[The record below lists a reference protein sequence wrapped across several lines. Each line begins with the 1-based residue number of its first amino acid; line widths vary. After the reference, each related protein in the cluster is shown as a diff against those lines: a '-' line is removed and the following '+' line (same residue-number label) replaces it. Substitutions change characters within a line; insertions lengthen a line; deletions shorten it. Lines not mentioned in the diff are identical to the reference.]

1 MIGNQQEA
9 APGALAQEPASCT
22 SIHDGMDGM
31 KKRIGK
37 GLLTYRGH
45 AFRRSLLLILIVTT
59 IPTLLIA
66 ASSYYIGVRYIER
79 EVERTH
85 KLQLDYTVKQVSD
98 ALGHLQVGMNQWTLN
113 PLMSGKLRDIDFK
126 ENYSFSKD
134 FFESLTVLNNSNALI
149 DQVYVYLENP
159 PRIISDSQG
168 IHKLEGNGPK
178 PYHELLAVK
187 ERLFWRKLQTPEPEG
202 MFVIHK
208 LPVIGEPFGTI
219 MARINEKQ
227 LLNLAGY
234 DPGLGGT
241 TFILSREGTLMSRPL
256 YSPAIQKMNEALVS
270 EVDGKPDK
278 SSSFRWSWNDELYVV
293 STASIPVTGWEL
305 VSAVPLSE
313 FLKPIVIVSRLIMMV
328 GFVSLL
334 LVLLSSWYASVR
346 LVQPI
351 HRLLRMLISP
361 AGADQL
367 LVPKDEIQYIEEQ
380 WRNLSTESHLLQSRL
395 EEQHSSLRTGFLL
408 QLVQGHLQLLREP
421 EIMQRMEQ
429 YGWEPDGK
437 QFVVMVVQ
445 LLGFQRLQE
454 SFREDEQPLV
464 TFAAV
469 NIIEELT
476 GKDNVTVMN
485 LHDLSVGLFM
495 MFPQEVSPGE
505 VSERLKRMASEIG
518 QSLHRILKMDTVI
531 GLGQTVS
538 AIGRIPIA
546 WEEVQ
551 QALRHRKLDEPNQI
565 IDLNEPITEYTE
577 SRYPFTLEQ
586 DLIHSM
592 FRGLGEESHRLL
604 GEFYLELKAHADRE
618 LLLQQGSLKLLGA
631 VQSALMQSDVMQA
644 ASLFDWGQLYSELLV
659 LKDSDEM
666 QTWFAGRIMEPLM
679 AELMH
684 HQNDRAREL
693 VERTV
698 GMIRMEYPT
707 DISLDLCADRL
718 GISSSSLSKLFL
730 QVTGMYFVDYLTKT
744 RLDRAKELLIG
755 SELKMQE
762 IAIQVGYQPTY
773 FNRIFKKMEGMTP
786 KDFREQHKL

>member
-1 MIGNQQEA
+1 
-9 APGALAQEPASCT
+9 
-22 SIHDGMDGM
+22 M

-37 GLLTYRGH
+37 GLLSYRGH

-66 ASSYYIGVRYIER
+66 VSSYYIGVSYIER

-113 PLMSGKLRDIDFK
+113 PMSDKLRGIDFK
-126 ENYSFSKD
+126 DNYAFSKE
-134 FFESLTVLNNSNALI
+134 FFESLTVLNNSSALI
-149 DQVYVYLENP
+149 DQAFVYLESP
-159 PRIISDSQG
+159 PRMISDSQG
-168 IHKLEGNGPK
+168 IHKLEEEEAG

-187 ERLFWRKLQTPEPEG
+187 ERLFWRLLQAPALDG
-202 MFVIHK
+202 LFVIHK
-208 LPVIGEPFGTI
+208 LPVIGEPFGVI

-227 LLNLAGY
+227 LLNLAGF

-241 TFILSREGTLMSRPL
+241 AFILNREGTLLSREL
-256 YSPAIQKMNEALVS
+256 FSPAVKEMNEALVQ
-270 EVDGKPDK
+270 EIGGKQEK
-278 SSSFRWSWNDELYVV
+278 SSSFRWSWNSELYVV
-293 STASIPVTGWEL
+293 STAVIPITGWEL
-305 VSAVPLSE
+305 VSAVPMSE
-313 FLKPIVIVSRLIMMV
+313 FLKPIVLVSRLIMAV
-328 GFVSLL
+328 GLISLL
-334 LVLLSSWYASVR
+334 FVLLSSWYASVR

-351 HRLLRMLISP
+351 HRLLRTLISP
-361 AGADQL
+361 AGPEPL

-380 WRNLSTESHLLQSRL
+380 WRNLSRESHLLQSRL
-395 EEQHSSLRTGFLL
+395 EGQHSSLRTGFLL
-408 QLVQGHLQLLREP
+408 QLVQGHLQLLQDQ
-421 EIMQRMEQ
+421 EITQRMEQ
-429 YGWEPDGK
+429 YGWEPDGQ

-445 LLGFQRLQE
+445 LLGFHRLLQG

-476 GKDNVTVMN
+476 GNDNVSVMN

-495 MFPQEVSPGE
+495 MFPREVSPVE
-505 VSERLKRMASEIG
+505 VAERLKRMASEIG

-538 AIGRIPIA
+538 AISRIPIA

-551 QALRHRKLDEPNQI
+551 QALRYRKLDVPNQI
-565 IDLNEPITEYTE
+565 IDLNEPMSEHAD

-586 DLIHSM
+586 DLVHSM
-592 FRGLGEESHRLL
+592 ISGLGEESHRLL
-604 GEFYLELKAHADRE
+604 GLFFQELKAHAKRE

-631 VQSALMQSDVMQA
+631 VQGALMQSDVMQA
-644 ASLFDWGQLYSELLV
+644 GSLFDWGQLYAELLA

-666 QTWFAGRIMEPLM
+666 QAWYSTRIVEPLM
-679 AELMH
+679 AELTH

-698 GMIRMEYPT
+698 GMVRAEYQT

-718 GISSSSLSKLFL
+718 GISSSGLSKLFL

-762 IAIQVGYQPTY
+762 IAVQVGYQPTY

-786 KDFREQHKL
+786 KDFREHNKL

>member
-1 MIGNQQEA
+1 
-9 APGALAQEPASCT
+9 
-22 SIHDGMDGM
+22 M

-37 GLLTYRGH
+37 GLLSYRGH

-66 ASSYYIGVRYIER
+66 FSSYYIGVSYIER

-113 PLMSGKLRDIDFK
+113 PMSDKLRGIDFK
-126 ENYSFSKD
+126 DNYAFSKE
-134 FFESLTVLNNSNALI
+134 FFESLTVLNNSSALI
-149 DQVYVYLENP
+149 DQAFVYLESP

-168 IHKLEGNGPK
+168 IHKLEGEGAV

-187 ERLFWRKLQTPEPEG
+187 ERLFWRMLQEPAIDG
-202 MFVIHK
+202 LFVIHK
-208 LPVIGEPFGTI
+208 LPVIGEPFGVI

-227 LLNLAGY
+227 LLNLAGF

-241 TFILSREGTLMSRPL
+241 AFILNREGTLLSREL
-256 YSPAIQKMNEALVS
+256 FSPAVKEMNEALVQ
-270 EVDGKPDK
+270 EIGGKQEK
-278 SSSFRWSWNDELYVV
+278 SSSFRWSWNSELYVV
-293 STASIPVTGWEL
+293 STAVIPITGWEL
-305 VSAVPLSE
+305 VSAVPMSE
-313 FLKPIVIVSRLIMMV
+313 FLKPIVLVSRLIMAV
-328 GFVSLL
+328 GLISLL
-334 LVLLSSWYASVR
+334 FVLLSSWYASVR

-351 HRLLRMLISP
+351 HRLLRTLISP
-361 AGADQL
+361 AGPEPL

-380 WRNLSTESHLLQSRL
+380 WRNLSRESHLLQSRL
-395 EEQHSSLRTGFLL
+395 EGQHSSLRTGFLL
-408 QLVQGHLQLLREP
+408 QLVQGHLQLLQDQ
-421 EIMQRMEQ
+421 EITQRMEQ
-429 YGWEPDGK
+429 YGWEPDGQ

-445 LLGFQRLQE
+445 LLGFHRLLQG

-476 GKDNVTVMN
+476 GNDNVSVMN
-485 LHDLSVGLFM
+485 LHDLSVGLFI
-495 MFPQEVSPGE
+495 MFPREVSPAE
-505 VSERLKRMASEIG
+505 VAERLKRMASEIG

-538 AIGRIPIA
+538 AISRIPLA

-551 QALRHRKLDEPNQI
+551 QALRYRKLDVPNQI
-565 IDLNEPITEYTE
+565 IDLNEPMSEHAD

-586 DLIHSM
+586 DLVHSM
-592 FRGLGEESHRLL
+592 ISGLGEESHRLL
-604 GEFYLELKAHADRE
+604 GLFFQELKAHAKRE

-631 VQSALMQSDVMQA
+631 VQGALMQSDVMQA
-644 ASLFDWGQLYSELLV
+644 GSLFDWGQLYAELLA

-666 QTWFAGRIMEPLM
+666 QAWYSARIVEPLM

-698 GMIRMEYPT
+698 GMIRSEYQT

-718 GISSSSLSKLFL
+718 GISSSGLSKLFL
-730 QVTGMYFVDYLTKT
+730 QVTGIYFVDYLTKT

-762 IAIQVGYQPTY
+762 IAVQVGYQPTY
-773 FNRIFKKMEGMTP
+773 FNRIFKKMAGMTP
-786 KDFREQHKL
+786 KDFREHNKL